1 MFTPQKAP
9 DSSNLA
15 HITVALIVAL
25 AAAMFVFIASP
36 AEARS
41 KPVAYTA
48 ELQQPVEESRFIIK
62 GTVIYCAGTECKGA
76 KGHSSV
82 KTMCAK
88 LAKEVGPI
96 VSFSYKGEVIDSDAL
111 SECNA

>member
-1 MFTPQKAP
+1 MLTPRNAP
-9 DSSNLA
+9 ESSGLA
-15 HITVALIVAL
+15 HATVALIVAL
-25 AAAMFVFIASP
+25 AAAMLVFIASP

-48 ELQQPVEESRFIIK
+48 ELQQPVEESRYIIK

-82 KTMCAK
+82 KTICAK
-88 LAKEVGPI
+88 LASEVGPI
-96 VSFSYKGEVIDSDAL
+96 VSFAYKGEAIGTEAL